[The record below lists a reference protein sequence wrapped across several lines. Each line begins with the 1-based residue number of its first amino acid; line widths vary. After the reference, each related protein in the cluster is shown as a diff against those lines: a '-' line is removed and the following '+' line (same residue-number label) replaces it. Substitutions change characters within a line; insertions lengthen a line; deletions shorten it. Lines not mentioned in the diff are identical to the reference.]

1 MIYNLLTD
9 TPSILPMN
17 GAGKAGLT
25 VAGRELGFRCIDDY
39 ERSLANSSRSCAT
52 YNYNSYIY

>member
-1 MIYNLLTD
+1 
-9 TPSILPMN
+9 MN

-25 VAGRELGFRCIDDY
+25 VAGRELAFHCIEDC